1 MQEPQAKI
9 PAPPPLRPQPEVR
22 DGSLASL
29 LNNDGPSEP
38 AVPRSMFDQ
47 TSLMHAMDFSLDF
60 SDTFPLDNVFSDPQL
75 VDWVSP
81 SYMAFSFNLISQGQ
95 II

>member
-1 MQEPQAKI
+1 MQEPQQKA

-29 LNNDGPSEP
+29 LNNDGPTEP
-38 AVPRSMFDQ
+38 VPARRIFDQ

-60 SDTFPLDNVFSDPQL
+60 SDTLPLDNVLSDAEL

-81 SYMAFSFNLISQGQ
+81 R
-95 II
+95 